1 MQGDLFVKDDM
12 NKLTLMLY
20 IVGGNLERR
29 GLVYTR
35 TLLQVMRGISGYK
48 TDKVAILAETG
59 GSCLDPQRTV
69 TGGVEDDAGKR
80 YRVLKQNLMDRLAE
94 KAANGSIASAENLA
108 RLKVLD
114 RISWDKNERWKIEEN
129 AIVPLQSS
137 PQKEGLV
144 LMTEKDEE
152 GNVIELRDL
161 ITEAVTSY
169 PAEQYALILCGHGG
183 GPLWGFGEDERND
196 DDMIISADLCR
207 MMPVIR
213 GLLGGKKLAFVG
225 YNSCRM
231 SHIEAVT
238 AWAEGARNM
247 VASEGDEQGIGWM
260 RAEMIGTLLKACQEY
275 DSEITDDV
283 FDHRIFPELLKEIYR
298 NIYKREECILTALDL
313 RDDKIDGFKEAFL
326 DFCGALAGRFQEKP
340 MEVYRLLS
348 GIRNQSQ
355 RIDEYS
361 IDLGLW
367 AKNLVN
373 TAYFRDDS
381 SIVRK
386 YEKLEESIRNL
397 TRKRYASAELF
408 PKDISGISMFFPD
421 SDSTTDNSNFEK
433 YLFSHRVSHKDGFR
447 TWPFHGYAS
456 GLEPPKD
463 REEAEDFCPEY
474 DYLKDGYWKL
484 AALHNAMREAGR
496 LKENRENDTA
506 ELCDRISRELFLCG
520 QGGLLSE
527 RKRLELAEEI
537 RKDREGV
544 FEKNV
549 VVRYIY
555 EGEEGRYSRNR
566 GLGYLKDVRR
576 GADGQE
582 TDGQNTVRR
591 EPDRPEAF
599 PREADCPEVFR
610 REPDQPNRGFRWFF
624 AQNGNSE
631 FLIPIYGTEGGDVFD
646 GCVTILTP
654 VLIDQRMHMLAIRF
668 EEGAARGRVKGYY
681 RYHFPYDRITH
692 YISGDGDLE
701 GKEISFLG
709 SVSEGVR
716 YEMAFED
723 EAPERF
729 VIGSFLYE
737 KNTAFVRGKMDTAAD
752 YGQYET
758 VKVMRYWRD
767 VFGNRMQMR
776 ENDLKP
782 AERESLLF

>member
-1 MQGDLFVKDDM
+1 M

-20 IVGGNLERR
+20 MVGGNLERR
-29 GLVYTR
+29 GLVYTKM
-35 TLLQVMRGISGYK
+35 LLQIMRGIAGCK
-48 TDKVAILAETG
+48 TENVAILAETG

-114 RISWDKNERWKIEEN
+114 RISWDKNERWLIKDHELI
-129 AIVPLQSS
+129 PLQN
-137 PQKEGLV
+137 PPGKEGLV

-213 GLLGGKKLAFVG
+213 GLLDGKKLAFVG

-238 AWAEGARNM
+238 AWAEGARAI
-247 VASEGDEQGIGWM
+247 VASEGDEQGIGWVK
-260 RAEMIGTLLKACQEY
+260 EKMIETLLKVCQEY

-283 FDHRIFPELLKEIYR
+283 FDTGVLHKMLDEIYR
-298 NIYKREECILTALDL
+298 DLHKREEYVWTALDL
-313 RDDKIDGFKEAFL
+313 REDKIDGFKEAFQE
-326 DFCGALAGRFQEKP
+326 FCRSLAKRYKERP
-340 MEVYRLLS
+340 MEMFWLLS
-348 GIRNQSQ
+348 GIRDQSQ

-373 TAYFRDDS
+373 TAFFRDDPS
-381 SIVRK
+381 MVRK
-386 YEKLEESIRNL
+386 YEKLEASIRNL
-397 TRKRYASAELF
+397 TLKRYVSAETF
-408 PKDISGISMFFPD
+408 PKDISGISLFFPD

-447 TWPFHGYAS
+447 TWPFHGYAA
-456 GLEPPKD
+456 GLEQPQN
-463 REEAEDFCPEY
+463 REEAQDFCPEY
-474 DYLKDGYWKL
+474 DYLKKGYWEL
-484 AALHNAMREAGR
+484 AALYNAMREAGR
-496 LKENRENDTA
+496 LKENRENGTEAIRDK
-506 ELCDRISRELFLCG
+506 INREFFLYG
-520 QGGLLSE
+520 QSSLLSE
-527 RKRLELAEEI
+527 REKTDLTETI

-544 FEKNV
+544 FEQNV

-555 EGEEGRYSRNR
+555 EGDEGRYSRNR

-610 REPDQPNRGFRWFF
+610 REPDKPDRGFRWFF

-631 FLIPIYGTEGGDVFD
+631 FLIHVYGKEGGDFFE
-646 GCVTILTP
+646 GRVTILTP
-654 VLIDQRMHMLAIRF
+654 VLIDHRMYMLAIRF
-668 EEGAARGRVKGYY
+668 EEGSAIGRVSGYY

-729 VIGSFLYE
+729 VIGSFLYG